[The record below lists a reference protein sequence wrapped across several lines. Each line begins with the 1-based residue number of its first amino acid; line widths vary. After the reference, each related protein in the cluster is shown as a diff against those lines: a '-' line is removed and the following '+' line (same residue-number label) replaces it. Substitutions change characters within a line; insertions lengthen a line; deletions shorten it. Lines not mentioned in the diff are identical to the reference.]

1 MTSAR
6 DGNAACTT
14 HMRAAPS
21 CRIFRIAVV
30 PGRRQHGAAVAGT
43 LFPALASL
51 RTIRDNQARLT
62 KKGREPMISESLR
75 AIVTGA
81 ASGLGAAI
89 ARGLAGAGAK
99 LVLNYGSNSEG
110 AKAVATACR
119 ASGAEAVTVQG
130 DVSVDGDC
138 HRIVDA
144 AQGWGGL
151 DILINNAGVTRHV
164 DHANLDGLDAADF
177 QRIFAVNSIGPY
189 QMIRAARPLLEAA
202 ARERGRAS
210 AVVNISSIA
219 GLSGIG
225 SSVAYVAS
233 KGALNA
239 IDPVALPRAGTG
251 DPGQCG
257 LSRLYRH

>member
-1 MTSAR
+1 
-6 DGNAACTT
+6 
-14 HMRAAPS
+14 
-21 CRIFRIAVV
+21 
-30 PGRRQHGAAVAGT
+30 
-43 LFPALASL
+43 
-51 RTIRDNQARLT
+51 
-62 KKGREPMISESLR
+62 MISESLR

-110 AKAVATACR
+110 AEAVATACR

-138 HRIVDA
+138 RRIVDA

-239 IDPVALPRAGTG
+239 MTLS
-251 DPGQCG
+251 
-257 LSRLYRH
+257 LSRALAPAIRVNAVCPGYIDTEWFVNGRGAEAAAKVREMVKAKVPLRLASSAEDVAQLVCFLARPQSGHMTGELVRIDAGMHLG

>member
-1 MTSAR
+1 
-6 DGNAACTT
+6 
-14 HMRAAPS
+14 
-21 CRIFRIAVV
+21 
-30 PGRRQHGAAVAGT
+30 
-43 LFPALASL
+43 
-51 RTIRDNQARLT
+51 
-62 KKGREPMISESLR
+62 MISESLR

-239 IDPVALPRAGTG
+239 MTLS
-251 DPGQCG
+251 
-257 LSRLYRH
+257 LSRALAPAIRVNAVCPGYIDTEWFVKGRGAEAAAKVREMVKAKVPLRLASSAEDVAQLVCFLARPQSGHMTGELVRIDAGMHLG